1 MHFGATLFR
10 QTKNAVTESP
20 TTHGPSGVV
29 TGSDSRSSLLVIHGL
44 PITAAVSEVLA
55 LLELNLL
62 DERDRIIQQ
71 HLWLQKELDNIGAG

>member
-1 MHFGATLFR
+1 M
-10 QTKNAVTESP
+10 
-20 TTHGPSGVV
+20 
-29 TGSDSRSSLLVIHGL
+29 IHGL

>member
-1 MHFGATLFR
+1 M
-10 QTKNAVTESP
+10 
-20 TTHGPSGVV
+20 
-29 TGSDSRSSLLVIHGL
+29 IHRL

-71 HLWLQKELDNIGAG
+71 RLWLQKELDNIGAG